1 MHRLAI
7 VARGKNTS
15 EALYSQLSRLLGNRV
30 QIVNYYLSGNIK
42 PNISADLVLISSQL
56 AFPQVARYIQPGCPV
71 LIARRSINYHYLYK
85 LFNIPPGTEVLLVN
99 DSPETAYE
107 TISLLKALGV
117 NHIEYHAC
125 APGIKNFPQLDIAV
139 TPGELELVPEF
150 VKTTIDI
157 KTRNIDV
164 TTLVELLKAFSLLDE
179 KANLLSASYMRDII
193 DFIKKTNELANRHN
207 HMANQFK
214 TLINTVNEGIIAL
227 DETNHVTVFN
237 PVAEELLGIA
247 SNEVIGKSIKSRIN
261 SKLRTIMTKAS
272 DQAETFINVN
282 ERQLV
287 ISVAPIKNTGV
298 TVGKVFV
305 LRNVTEIQRLE
316 QELRRKA
323 VSEQNYARYYFEDI
337 HGNSPIIQSTKQLAN
352 KIACADS
359 PVLILGESGTGKEL
373 FAQSIHNSSSRA
385 KGPFV
390 AVNFAALTESL
401 LESELFGYI
410 EGSFT
415 GAKRGG
421 LPGLFEQAHQGTVF
435 LDEIGDAPLSFQV
448 KLLRVLQEKQ
458 VRRIGG
464 SQVIPINVRV
474 IAATN
479 KDLKQLITQGAFR
492 QDLYYRLKVLS
503 FKLPRLN
510 ERKQD
515 IPLLAK
521 NIYLNYFKRQPL
533 WSAEKY
539 FGHVMPYFLAYGWP
553 GNIRELQNV
562 IEYLVSISPDEIP
575 AANLLPEEF
584 LTEAS
589 KTVEIAEQSQCI
601 QAIANTILSANKA
614 GMPIGRRSLAQKL
627 NMTENKVRKLVA
639 LMTERGMLT
648 VNRGKSG
655 LLLNT
660 PFTFIRN

>member
-7 VARGKNTS
+7 VSQGKNTTN
-15 EALYSQLSRLLGNRV
+15 ALCNQLTRLLGNRV
-30 QIVNYYLSGNIK
+30 QIDNYYLSGNIQR
-42 PNISADLVLISSQL
+42 NISADLVLIASQI
-56 AFPQVARYIQPGCPV
+56 AFSEAIRYIRPGCPY

-85 LFNIPPGTEVLLVN
+85 LFNIPQGTEVLLVN
-99 DSPETAYE
+99 DCPDTAYE

-117 NHIEYHAC
+117 DHIKYHAY
-125 APGIKNFPQLDIAV
+125 APGIKNYPRLKIAV

-164 TTLVELLKAFSLLDE
+164 TTLVELLKVFSLLDE
-179 KANLLSASYMRDII
+179 KANLLSASFIRDII

-207 HMANQFK
+207 RMANQFK

-237 PVAEELLGIA
+237 PVAQELLGIA
-247 SNEVIGKSIKSRIN
+247 SNEVIGKNIKGKIN
-261 SKLRTIMTKAS
+261 NKLRTIITKAS
-272 DQAETFINVN
+272 DQVETFINVN
-282 ERQLV
+282 ERQV
-287 ISVAPIKNTGV
+287 VVSVAPIKSSEV

-337 HGNSPIIQSTKQLAN
+337 HGNSPVIQSTKQLAR
-352 KIACADS
+352 KIAASDS

-373 FAQSIHNSSSRA
+373 FAQSIHNASSRA

-401 LESELFGYI
+401 LESELFGYT

-421 LPGLFEQAHQGTVF
+421 LPGLFEQAHQGTIF
-435 LDEIGDAPLSFQV
+435 LDEIGDAPLAFQI

-458 VRRIGG
+458 VRRIGS
-464 SQVIPINVRV
+464 SQVIPIDVRV

-479 KDLKQLITQGAFR
+479 KDLKQLITQGVFR

-521 NIYLNYFKRQPL
+521 NIYLKYFKRQPV
-533 WSAEKY
+533 WPADKY
-539 FGHVMPYFLAYGWP
+539 FGHVMPYFSAYDWP

-562 IEYLVSISPDEIP
+562 IEYLVSISPEEIP
-575 AANLLPEEF
+575 TTQLLPEEF
-584 LTEAS
+584 LIETS
-589 KTVEIAEQSQCI
+589 KTAEIEEESEWI
-601 QAIANTILSANKA
+601 QAIINTILTANKA
-614 GMPIGRRSLAQKL
+614 GLPIGRRSLAQKL
-627 NMTENKVRKLVA
+627 NLPENKVRKLVT
-639 LMTERGMLT
+639 LMAERGILT
-648 VNRGKSG
+648 VKRGRYG
-655 LLLNT
+655 LFLK
-660 PFTFIRN
+660 